1 MGAQNDQWKLI
12 SSSFLCVDMLHK
24 IIEFLYNLLFMKY
37 KAADI
42 CDY

>member
-12 SSSFLCVDMLHK
+12 PSSFLCVDMLHK
-24 IIEFLYNLLFMKY
+24 IIEFFYDLLFMKY